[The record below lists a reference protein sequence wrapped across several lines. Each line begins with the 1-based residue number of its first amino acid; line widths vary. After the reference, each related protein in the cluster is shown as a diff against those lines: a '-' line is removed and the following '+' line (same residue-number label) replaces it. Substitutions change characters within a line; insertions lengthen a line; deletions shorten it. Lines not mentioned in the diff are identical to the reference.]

1 MKRILTVLGTRPEA
15 IKLAP
20 VIRELHKHRSQA
32 ESLVCVTAQHRQMLD
47 QALQWFEIEPDIDL
61 DLMQPGQSLTGF
73 ASRALAAVGE
83 VLQEVQPDL
92 VLVQGDTTT
101 VMVAALAAFYQRR
114 AVGHVEAGLR
124 TSRRDDPFPEEI
136 NRRVTSVLATYHFAP
151 TQRAAEA
158 LRAEHVPDDAIFV
171 TGNTVVDALLFTV
184 RRPVRLDL
192 GFDLDGRRL
201 ILVTAHRRESF
212 GERFEALCLAV
223 RDIVDQNPD
232 VEIVYPVHLN
242 PNVRDPVYRIL
253 DRRARIHLLEPLRY
267 EQFAHL
273 MARADLILTDSGGIQ
288 EEAPALGKP
297 TLVLRE
303 TTERPEAIEA
313 GTAILVGADRERIAA
328 ETARL
333 LHDAEAYGAMAKA
346 ACPFGDGKAAQRI
359 ADIILARL

>member
-1 MKRILTVLGTRPEA
+1 MKKVLTILGTRPEA

-20 VIRELHKHRSQA
+20 VIWELLKHRSQV
-32 ESLVCVTAQHRQMLD
+32 ESVVCVTAQHRQMLD

-61 DLMQPGQSLTGF
+61 DLMQPGQSLGSF
-73 ASRALAAVGE
+73 ASRALAAVDE
-83 VLQEVQPDL
+83 VMMEVQPDL

-101 VMVAALAAFYQRR
+101 VMVSSLAAFYQRR
-114 AVGHVEAGLR
+114 PVGHVEAGLR

-158 LRAEHVPDDAIFV
+158 LRAEHVPDDAVFV

-184 RRPVRLDL
+184 SRPVRLDL

-212 GERFEALCLAV
+212 GLRFEALCLAI
-223 RDIVDQNPD
+223 RDIADQNPD

-242 PNVRDPVYRIL
+242 PNVRNPAYRIL
-253 DRRARIHLLEPLRY
+253 DCCPRIHLLEPLRY

-273 MARADLILTDSGGIQ
+273 MAQADLILTDSGGIQ

-328 ETARL
+328 EAARL
-333 LHDAEAYGAMAKA
+333 LHDPAAYGAMAKVA
-346 ACPFGDGKAAQRI
+346 YPFGDGKAAQRI
-359 ADIILARL
+359 ADIILAKL